1 MMYAVV
7 KVNGMQFK
15 VQEKDQIKVDR
26 ISKKEGETFNLEEV
40 MLLVDGGKA
49 KIGNPLL
56 KDVKIEVKVLKNYLG
71 DKLDIYKFKAKT
83 GYRRKTGFRSQK
95 SLLSIEKII
104 V

>member
-7 KVNGMQFK
+7 KVNGTQFK

-26 ISKKEGETFNLEEV
+26 ISQKEGETFNLENV
-40 MLLVDGGKA
+40 MLLVDGSKI
-49 KIGNPLL
+49 KIGKPLL
-56 KDVKIEVKVLKNYLG
+56 KDIKVEMKLLKNFLG

-95 SLLSIEKII
+95 SLLSIEKI
-104 V
+104 VA